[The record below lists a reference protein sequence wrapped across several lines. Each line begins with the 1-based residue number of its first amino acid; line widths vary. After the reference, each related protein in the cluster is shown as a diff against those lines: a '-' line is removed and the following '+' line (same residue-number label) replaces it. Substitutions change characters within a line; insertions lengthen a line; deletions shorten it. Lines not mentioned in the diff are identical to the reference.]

1 MPSLRSEHYN
11 AFKPLPSTTMGC
23 RRLAIAKQAAENPAR
38 SNERFDNGRLPG
50 WQGQGE
56 VPVRPGILGLLIV
69 VAACSSGTTP
79 VPPSDPQASAA
90 LLKKDC
96 EDPKW
101 KEENL
106 GLWYSVCRQPLH
118 W

>member
-1 MPSLRSEHYN
+1 MNP
-11 AFKPLPSTTMGC
+11 
-23 RRLAIAKQAAENPAR
+23 RLSSPQKK
-38 SNERFDNGRLPG
+38 
-50 WQGQGE
+50 GE
-56 VPVRPGILGLLIV
+56 ALVRWGILALTIIL
-69 VAACSSGTTP
+69 AACSSDTP
-79 VPPSDPQASAA
+79 VPSSDPQASAA

-106 GLWYSVCRQPLH
+106 GLWYSVCRPPLR

>member
-1 MPSLRSEHYN
+1 M
-11 AFKPLPSTTMGC
+11 LPH
-23 RRLAIAKQAAENPAR
+23 RLAFIVGPHENPRVSMNAR
-38 SNERFDNGRLPG
+38 LSKPQDE
-50 WQGQGE
+50 GE
-56 VPVRPGILGLLIV
+56 ALVRSGLLALLIV
-69 VAACSSGTTP
+69 VAGCSSDTP
-79 VPPSDPQASAA
+79 VPHSDPQASAA

-106 GLWYSVCRQPLH
+106 GLWYSVCRQPLR

>member
-23 RRLAIAKQAAENPAR
+23 GRLAIAKQAAENPALLA
-38 SNERFDNGRLPG
+38 DGVDDGPLPRK
-50 WQGQGE
+50 GQGE
-56 VPVRPGILGLLIV
+56 VSVRPGILALLIV
-69 VAACSSGTTP
+69 IAACSSSTTP
-79 VPPSDPQASAA
+79 VPSSDPQASAA

-96 EDPKW
+96 ADPQW

-106 GLWYSVCRQPLH
+106 GLWYSVCRQPLR

>member
-1 MPSLRSEHYN
+1 MRS
-11 AFKPLPSTTMGC
+11 
-23 RRLAIAKQAAENPAR
+23 
-38 SNERFDNGRLPG
+38 
-50 WQGQGE
+50 
-56 VPVRPGILGLLIV
+56 GILALALVLG
-69 VAACSSGTTP
+69 ACSSSTAP

-96 EDPKW
+96 ADPQW

-106 GLWYSVCRQPLH
+106 GLWYSVCRQPFR